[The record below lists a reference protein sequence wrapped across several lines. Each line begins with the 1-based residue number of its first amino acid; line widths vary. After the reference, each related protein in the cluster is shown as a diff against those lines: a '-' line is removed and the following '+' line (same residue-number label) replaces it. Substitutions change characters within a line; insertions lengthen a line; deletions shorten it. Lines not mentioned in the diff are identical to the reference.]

1 MERTRRQQ
9 RKDQLNDPVN
19 AISKRQSKETDVKKE
34 EEEKKKKKM
43 MVMMMMMMMKRKKK
57 VKKQSEKPN

>member
-43 MVMMMMMMMKRKKK
+43 MVMMMMMMKRKKK